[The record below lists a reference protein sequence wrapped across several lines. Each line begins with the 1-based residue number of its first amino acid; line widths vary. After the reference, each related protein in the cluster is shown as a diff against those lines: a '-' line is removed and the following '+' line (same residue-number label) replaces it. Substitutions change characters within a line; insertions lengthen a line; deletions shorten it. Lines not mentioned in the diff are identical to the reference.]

1 MDRLLEALRRNPDAV
16 AIAVLCL
23 TLGIGG
29 HLPRATEFHRTW
41 PAIHWIRSEPHS
53 LLRTLAPSA
62 PPISGNSVNNTN
74 SMNNNVRIC
83 SAIPSGL

>member
-1 MDRLLEALRRNPDAV
+1 MDRLIEALRRNPDAV

-23 TLGIGG
+23 TFGIGR
-29 HLPRATEFHRTW
+29 HLPRASEFHNTR
-41 PAIHWIRSEPHS
+41 PAIHWIRSESQS

-62 PPISGNSVNNTN
+62 PPIRGNSVNNTN
-74 SMNNNVRIC
+74 SMNSSVRIC

>member
-1 MDRLLEALRRNPDAV
+1 MDRLLAALRRNPEAV

-23 TLGIGG
+23 TLGIGR
-29 HLPRATEFHRTW
+29 HLPRATEFHTTQ
-41 PAIHWIRSEPHS
+41 PAIHWIRSESQS

-62 PPISGNSVNNTN
+62 PPIRGNSVNSTN
-74 SMNNNVRIC
+74 SMNNNVRTC